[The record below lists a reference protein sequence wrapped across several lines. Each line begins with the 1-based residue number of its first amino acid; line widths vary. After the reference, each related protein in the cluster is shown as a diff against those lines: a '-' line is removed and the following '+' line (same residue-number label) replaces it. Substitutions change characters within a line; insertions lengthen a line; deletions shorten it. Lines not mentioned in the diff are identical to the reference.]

1 MSPQDKHCPMTSP
14 CVSDGHMTNPSFSL
28 VTPSPDN
35 TTPISGPSPSAPD
48 PYPQDYYVWNNSVYN
63 ANNYQAKNM
72 NEADEQLYS
81 PNGKPP
87 PLYHSEAEY
96 HAAPNSKPQG
106 LFYGQYEFHDKNGM
120 GGNGFQ
126 CEYQNGIQD
135 EDSLSSSGSGGVLA
149 HDPNMIVG
157 YCSSISRGDICD
169 LPTPELTPTENK
181 CSILTGES
189 NVFF

>member
-14 CVSDGHMTNPSFSL
+14 CVSDAHMTNPSFSL

-35 TTPISGPSPSAPD
+35 ITPTISGPSPTAPES
-48 PYPQDYYVWNNSVYN
+48 YPQDYYGWNNSVYN
-63 ANNYQAKNM
+63 ANNYQAKTM

-81 PNGKPP
+81 PNGKAMDPP
-87 PLYHSEAEY
+87 PLYHS
-96 HAAPNSKPQG
+96 HAPDSKPQG

-120 GGNGFQ
+120 TGGNGFQ
-126 CEYQNGIQD
+126 CDYQNGIQD
-135 EDSLSSSGSGGVLA
+135 EDSLGSSTSGVMG
-149 HDPNMIVG
+149 HDPNMVVG
-157 YCSSISRGDICD
+157 YCSTISRGGICD
-169 LPTPELTPTENK
+169 IPTPELTPTENK